1 MKIIDMHTHVFP
13 QYVAL
18 AVEVMDRCGI
28 EACVTLEWHD
38 GPCLEQAADLILAPY
53 DGYDPKGPLYK
64 EALTFKGDEL
74 VGVHTYDDAMLYVAG
89 KEIPQT
95 RFSVVDVMPTVLS
108 LMDVACPAE
117 LDGRSLI

>member
-1 MKIIDMHTHVFP
+1 V
-13 QYVAL
+13 
-18 AVEVMDRCGI
+18 
-28 EACVTLEWHD
+28 
-38 GPCLEQAADLILAPY
+38 EQAADLILAPY

-64 EALTFKGDEL
+64 ETLTFKGDAL

-95 RFSVVDVMPTVLS
+95 RFSVVDVMPTLLS
-108 LMDVACPAE
+108 LMGVACPPE